1 METTIINGRDLGEF
15 EAISVSLGQ
24 AKNENRDGKKS
35 KFAVFTYQSTYSGR
49 VDPIRDIIFEDSLG
63 DTNWEVLMKYRKN
76 GDDGKAKLD
85 SKGGYVVDVDAIRDA
100 ADAGDRAAKRVV
112 RLYLDVPGGMIVP
125 FQLQGERYAN
135 DVNGQPVL
143 NKAGQ
148 RVKKQVIR
156 VFVQVQNIIPG
167 PDGKPVTQYVGGISP
182 EVRGLELQERFYREV
197 VQKPAPESVGDAAE
211 GVDKTEETPF

>member
-1 METTIINGRDLGEF
+1 MEGNIINGRELGEF
-15 EAISVSLGQ
+15 EAISISLGQ
-24 AKNENRDGKKS
+24 AKKENRDGKKS

-49 VDPIRDIIFEDSLG
+49 VDPVRDIIFEDSLG
-63 DTNWEVLMKYRKN
+63 DTTWEVLMKFRKT
-76 GDDGKAKLD
+76 GDNDKPKVD

-148 RVKKQVIR
+148 RVKKQMIR

-197 VQKPAPESVGDAAE
+197 VQKAVAP
-211 GVDKTEETPF
+211 TETPTDTDNKTDEDPF